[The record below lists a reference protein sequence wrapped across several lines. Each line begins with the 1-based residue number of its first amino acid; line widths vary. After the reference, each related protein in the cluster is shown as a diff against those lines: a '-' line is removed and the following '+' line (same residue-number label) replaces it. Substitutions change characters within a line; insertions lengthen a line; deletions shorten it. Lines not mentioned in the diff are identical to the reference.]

1 MDKNHEELQE
11 FDLDDILSE
20 FHDLPDADILE
31 DSNTPDLSLTQ
42 ELAHLDELLQ
52 DHPVTEI
59 PVPAEVPAEVS
70 APEVP
75 AGEPADAAPAP
86 EVPEEIPEPVPEEP
100 ESAQEPDL
108 DPAVASMDT
117 VRMNE
122 IIREVSKELEE
133 DSAVSE
139 DATIRLD
146 AMPPLEL
153 ESKPQEPAETEEANE
168 APAEAAEEAPAE
180 EPAEAAEEK
189 EDKPEEEAPRRPIIL
204 DHRTRLRELKKKLV
218 AGPEKRYYELT
229 EIGLGRVQLAILVNL
244 VIVALCAGVTTLSY
258 LDMVPENRLRFVIF
272 SQVLAMLVSA
282 LLGCHQMLDGI
293 GDIFRGRFT
302 INTMLSLTFAACCV
316 DALFCLQ
323 ELRIPCCAAFSLEMT
338 MALWARYQRRSTEI
352 GQMDTLRKAVQ
363 LKGIV
368 RVADFFEGKD
378 GLLRTEGEVE
388 DFMDNYQ
395 KSSTPEKV
403 QSVYAFLSLL
413 LCIAIAVFAG
423 LHHGISLAFQI
434 LSTSL
439 LVAVPASFFIAT
451 TRPMSILEKR
461 LHMVGTVLC
470 GWKGVKGLCGKAAF
484 PLTDEDLFPVGSTK
498 LNGVKFYGD
507 RDPDEI
513 ISFSTALINAAGGGL
528 VPVFN
533 QLLNSRSCR
542 VYPVVNFQNYGSGG
556 IGGEV
561 CDEPVLLGSLN
572 FLQDMGVEIPEGTMV
587 SQAVYAAIDGQL
599 CAVYAI
605 SYAKMRSAAAGMV
618 TLCGYRKLTP
628 VLTCGDF
635 MLTESFIRGKFNI
648 KTRRIAFPTRDVRT
662 QLQQRQPD
670 ADAPVLALATRDEL
684 VSTAYAIT
692 GARSLRTA
700 TKLGVAIHLLGGIL
714 GMLIMA
720 VLAYLGSTELLTP
733 SHVLLYQLV
742 WMIPGLLITE
752 WTRNV

>member
-20 FHDLPDADILE
+20 FQDLPDTDLPDAA
-31 DSNTPDLSLTQ
+31 DLSLTQ

-52 DHPVTEI
+52 DHPAVEVPLPTAEPAEI
-59 PVPAEVPAEVS
+59 PE
-70 APEVP
+70 
-75 AGEPADAAPAP
+75 AAPAEEPAEEEISSEAP
-86 EVPEEIPEPVPEEP
+86 EAISAEPEEALPV
-100 ESAQEPDL
+100 L
-108 DPAVASMDT
+108 DPAVAAKET
-117 VRMNE
+117 VKLP
-122 IIREVSKELEE
+122 EVLPEQKVAEEKE
-133 DSAVSE
+133 DPAVTE
-139 DATIRLD
+139 DATVQLD

-153 ESKPQEPAETEEANE
+153 ESKVPTLDDTKDLTAEVSAAEETSEEASPE
-168 APAEAAEEAPAE
+168 AAEAA
-180 EPAEAAEEK
+180 AEATEEK
-189 EDKPEEEAPRRPIIL
+189 APRRPIIL

-229 EIGLGRVQLAILVNL
+229 EMGLGRVQMALLASII
-244 VIVALCAGVTTLSY
+244 IVAVCAGVTTLFY
-258 LDMVPENRLRFVIF
+258 LDMVPENRLRLVIF
-272 SQVLAMLVSA
+272 SQVLAMLLSA
-282 LLGCHQMLDGI
+282 LLGCHQMLDGM
-293 GDIFRGRFT
+293 GELFKGRFT
-302 INTMLSLTFAACCV
+302 INSLLFFTFAACCA
-316 DALFCLQ
+316 DALFCLK
-323 ELRIPCCAAFSLEMT
+323 ELRVPCCAAFSLEMT
-338 MALWARYQRRSTEI
+338 MALWARYQRRSTEL

-368 RVADFFEGKD
+368 KVSDYFEGKD
-378 GLLRTEGEVE
+378 GLLRVEGEVE
-388 DFMDNYQ
+388 DFTETYN
-395 KSSTPEKV
+395 KPSTPEKV

-423 LHHGISLAFQI
+423 LNHGLSLAIQI

-451 TRPMSILEKR
+451 TRPMAILEKR

-470 GWKGVKGLCGKAAF
+470 GWQGVKGLCGKAAF
-484 PLTDEDLFPVGSTK
+484 PVSDEDLFPKGSTK

-513 ISFSTALINAAGGGL
+513 IACSTALINAAGGGL

-533 QLLNSRSCR
+533 QLRSSRSCP
-542 VYPVVNFQNYGSGG
+542 VYSVANFQNYGSGG

-561 CDEPVLLGSLN
+561 REEPVLLGSLN

-618 TLCGYRKLTP
+618 TLCGYRSLTP

-635 MLTESFIRGKFNI
+635 MLTESFLRCKFNI
-648 KTRRIAFPTRDVRT
+648 KTRRIAFPTREARA

-670 ADAPVLALATRDEL
+670 ADAKVLAMSTREEL

-700 TKLGVAIHLLGGIL
+700 TRLGVAIHLFGGIL
-714 GMLIMA
+714 GLLIMA
-720 VLAYLGSTELLTP
+720 VLAYLGTTELLTP
-733 SHVLLYQLV
+733 SHVLMYQLV